1 MFIAQ
6 NQKPSHM
13 AFERFIK
20 DDLTLPIEDIF
31 YEINKYI
38 ESKIA
43 IDVDTLCIDDTMLL
57 RIVLYGVKTQLETE
71 QKDGKNLSKQS
82 KKSINFFASE
92 NIALTY
98 SILKEP
104 SIDYILTIAEKL
116 EEYMNDNNIN
126 FVHGKGKRKLKIQKL
141 YEELKENG
149 LKLLEYA
156 IQLDM
161 LGERNSCFKTDIDAT
176 FMHMKYDYYNH
187 TNVFKPGYNV
197 QIGVS
202 DGFIKNIYV
211 RSDCNDLK
219 TYISFMEKYKQ
230 AYGTLPSITPADAG
244 DGSYSQF
251 Y

>member
-1 MFIAQ
+1 
-6 NQKPSHM
+6 
-13 AFERFIK
+13 
-20 DDLTLPIEDIF
+20 
-31 YEINKYI
+31 
-38 ESKIA
+38 
-43 IDVDTLCIDDTMLL
+43 
-57 RIVLYGVKTQLETE
+57 
-71 QKDGKNLSKQS
+71 
-82 KKSINFFASE
+82 
-92 NIALTY
+92 
-98 SILKEP
+98 
-104 SIDYILTIAEKL
+104 
-116 EEYMNDNNIN
+116 MNDNNIN

-230 AYGTLPSITPADAG
+230 AYGTLPSITLADAG
-244 DGSYSQF
+244 YGSS
-251 Y
+251 